1 MPFPGEFWWQWRS
14 LLPPSTCFTILYH
27 HLIFFLIIQVHLR
40 SLSLHNIFCT
50 PSPITLLF
58 STSALESSWNSSI
71 VIIPVRSAMSFS
83 SWCFAQCMTLSASLT
98 ILSTSSQACLSLIPV
113 SSQAFCFSSL
123 QAFSSASS
131 LTCWVTFSMSHL
143 AHDSQLSLASA
154 SMVLVT
160 SLTIVLMVA

>member
-98 ILSTSSQACLSLIPV
+98 ILSTSSQA
-113 SSQAFCFSSL
+113 FCFSSL